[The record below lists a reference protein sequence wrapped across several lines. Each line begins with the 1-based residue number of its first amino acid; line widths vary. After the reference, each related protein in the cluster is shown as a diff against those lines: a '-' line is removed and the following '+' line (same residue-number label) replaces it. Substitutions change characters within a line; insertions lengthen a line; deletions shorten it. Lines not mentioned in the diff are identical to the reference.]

1 MANLTADFSQF
12 ILFIGVL
19 AFVVSVITEALKKWE
34 WFDKKVPTALVVIC
48 LSLVLCPVAML
59 GMMQY
64 LKQPIEWYMVFAS
77 FVAAFIVALV
87 AMDGW
92 ERVTELAEKLIKK
105 GITYGLCHYLFGRY
119 GRSDCTRRKRPC
131 VLYTLMVQQ
140 AE

>member
-34 WFDKKVPTALVVIC
+34 WVDKKVPTALVVIC

-77 FVAAFIVALV
+77 FVVAFIVALV

-105 GITYGLCHYLFGRY
+105 G
-119 GRSDCTRRKRPC
+119 
-131 VLYTLMVQQ
+131 
-140 AE
+140 